1 MTTADLIPVI
11 RELSRAEKLEII
23 EFLRS
28 ELEKE
33 ELQSIL
39 KPGASY
45 PVWSPYDCH
54 QAARVLEE
62 MLEEHKKAGNG

>member
-45 PVWSPYDCH
+45 PLTQYGRRMIAIKP
-54 QAARVLEE
+54 LEFS
-62 MLEEHKKAGNG
+62 KKC